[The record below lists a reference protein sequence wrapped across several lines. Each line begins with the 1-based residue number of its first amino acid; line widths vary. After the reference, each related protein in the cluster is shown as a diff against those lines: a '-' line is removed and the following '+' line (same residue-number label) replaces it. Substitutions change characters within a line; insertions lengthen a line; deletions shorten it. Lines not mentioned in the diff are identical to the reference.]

1 MTTLQQIKNA
11 SSDPRLQAF
20 IGKKAIISLHQFYN
34 GDPVKRDQDY
44 GEMVGFEDGMVV
56 CQTEEGRKRLP
67 IQYEALVPAPRGK
80 YTLKSTG
87 EEIINPDFL
96 ISWRLDLADD
106 LDESD
111 WKANTAPHF
120 ASIVGKEWDFDYAY
134 DEEYI
139 REMIKLRG
147 EDFIGKK
154 IIIGVK
160 KQVSLED
167 GTNKLEE
174 QSQIYGEV
182 MRVSFSEGVV
192 IKLKDGSEFKL
203 PPDVTMLQ
211 AARPAEYTLQSTQEV
226 ITNPDLITMWILTTA
241 GEDSENPE

>member
-1 MTTLQQIKNA
+1 
-11 SSDPRLQAF
+11 
-20 IGKKAIISLHQFYN
+20 
-34 GDPVKRDQDY
+34 
-44 GEMVGFEDGMVV
+44 VV

-67 IQYEALVPAPRGK
+67 IQYEALVLAPRGK
-80 YTLKSTG
+80 YTFKSSG

-106 LDESD
+106 LDESE

-139 REMIKLRG
+139 REMIKERG

-154 IIIGVK
+154 IIITVN

-167 GTNKLEE
+167 GTSKLEE
-174 QSQIYGEV
+174 QPLVYGEV
-182 MRVSFSEGVV
+182 MCVSFSEGVV
-192 IKLKDGSEFKL
+192 IKLKDGSEVKL
-203 PPDVTMLQ
+203 PPDISMLQ
-211 AARPAEYTLQSTQEV
+211 TAPPGEYTLQSTQEV
-226 ITNPDLITMWILTTA
+226 IINPDLMTTWISTT
-241 GEDSENPE
+241 GEDPEDPE